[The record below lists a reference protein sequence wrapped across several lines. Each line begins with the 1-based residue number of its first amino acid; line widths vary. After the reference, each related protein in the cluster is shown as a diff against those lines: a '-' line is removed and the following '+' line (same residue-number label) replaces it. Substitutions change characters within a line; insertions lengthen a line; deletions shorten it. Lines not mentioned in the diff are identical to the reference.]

1 MRFAIR
7 RVSRRGGA
15 CLQTKGFNRTAAISG
30 LSGYRLQSVSRALF
44 QPFGL
49 KGNLKIVVFLILES
63 LGSTELLF
71 ILVMALL
78 FFGPRKLPQLSRSL
92 GKSMAEFRKAS
103 DDFKRTWER
112 EVSFEESNSSTNS
125 NPATLSNENS
135 IFNDETVGRSLQQ
148 PTIEPVAADQVIPR
162 QPSEIDTS
170 QSSDSSDFA
179 DDAQPP
185 RKRDWL

>member
-1 MRFAIR
+1 M
-7 RVSRRGGA
+7 
-15 CLQTKGFNRTAAISG
+15 
-30 LSGYRLQSVSRALF
+30 
-44 QPFGL
+44 
-49 KGNLKIVVFLILES
+49 VFLILEQ

-71 ILVMALL
+71 ILVMALV

-92 GKSMAEFRKAS
+92 GKSVAEFRRAS

-112 EVSFEESNSSTNS
+112 EVSFEESNSGIAANS
-125 NPATLSNENS
+125 VTLSNENS
-135 IFNDETVGRSLQQ
+135 ILNETVGRSLQQ

-162 QPSEIDTS
+162 QSSEVDTS